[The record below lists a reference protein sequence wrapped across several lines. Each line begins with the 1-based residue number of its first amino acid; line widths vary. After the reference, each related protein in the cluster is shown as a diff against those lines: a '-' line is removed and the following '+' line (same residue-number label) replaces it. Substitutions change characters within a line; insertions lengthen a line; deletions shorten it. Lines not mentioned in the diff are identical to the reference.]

1 MEEKVN
7 KKRGILNTLFF
18 VALALLVSAP
28 GLVAG
33 SKTALQIFF
42 TSDLYGYLKP
52 CG

>member
-1 MEEKVN
+1 VS
-7 KKRGILNTLFF
+7 KKRGILNTLFW
-18 VALALLVSAP
+18 VVLALLVSAP

-33 SKTALQIFF
+33 GKTEVQIFF